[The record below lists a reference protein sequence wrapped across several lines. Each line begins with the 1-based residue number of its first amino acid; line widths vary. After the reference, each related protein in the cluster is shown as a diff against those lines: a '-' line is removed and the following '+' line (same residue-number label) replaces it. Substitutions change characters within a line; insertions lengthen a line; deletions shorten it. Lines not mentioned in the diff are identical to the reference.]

1 MKKKNLI
8 DAWMGVYYAKYLV
21 GFGRR
26 MVVVKNEELWCR
38 GKSKKKW
45 HKKRLKNVF
54 FWFDNLK

>member
-38 GKSKKKW
+38 GKSKKNGIKNG
-45 HKKRLKNVF
+45 LKMYSF
-54 FWFDNLK
+54 GLTI